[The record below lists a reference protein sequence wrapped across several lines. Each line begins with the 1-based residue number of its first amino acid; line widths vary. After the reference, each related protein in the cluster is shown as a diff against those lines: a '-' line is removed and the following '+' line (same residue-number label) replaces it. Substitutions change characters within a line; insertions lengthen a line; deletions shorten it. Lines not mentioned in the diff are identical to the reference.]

1 MNQHRRYK
9 VFGGS
14 DSGQYFKHSDENDEF
29 FWRFYEASVTDDWS
43 ASDLNIKAC
52 KDIEIDGMFG
62 DKCWT
67 VLKHTDDKVTYR
79 IKNGMY
85 MIDTTRTVEICGNC
99 LFSFSLNYPVADV
112 RIDLTHGLFCVAS
125 DSGKLLSPTNLGPI
139 AIYDGADAPADRVD
153 WNKDMKYNTGSW
165 LKVCLIV
172 RDGHMWRLPNYA
184 VDACIIGRRFGETI
198 GGVRVIF
205 DVDGWYMRNIL
216 KEYKVSAGSRI
227 KFLEDGRVM
236 KVEHRGKK
244 VQEIK

>member
-85 MIDTTRTVEICGNC
+85 MIRRGQWRYVGI
-99 LFSFSLNYPVADV
+99 
-112 RIDLTHGLFCVAS
+112 
-125 DSGKLLSPTNLGPI
+125 
-139 AIYDGADAPADRVD
+139 
-153 WNKDMKYNTGSW
+153 
-165 LKVCLIV
+165 VCLAF
-172 RDGHMWRLPNYA
+172 H
-184 VDACIIGRRFGETI
+184 
-198 GGVRVIF
+198 
-205 DVDGWYMRNIL
+205 
-216 KEYKVSAGSRI
+216 
-227 KFLEDGRVM
+227 
-236 KVEHRGKK
+236 
-244 VQEIK
+244 